1 MYMKLQIFTQ
11 IGTLKILEQKD
22 TPSRQDLCDAYGVC
36 VRTIHGPEIIYWNSR
51 EAIFYIRGDD
61 HHRDFNVL
69 DYYGEET
76 LHKILKA
83 LSTIA
88 TVDIIWS

>member
-11 IGTLKILEQKD
+11 TGTFKILEQID
-22 TPSRQDLCDAYGVC
+22 TPCRKTLCDINGVDIKS
-36 VRTIHGPEIIYWNSR
+36 IHGPEIVYWNSY
-51 EAIFYIRGDD
+51 AITFYIRGDQS
-61 HHRDFNVL
+61 HRDFAVL
-69 DYYGEET
+69 NYHGEAT
-76 LHKILKA
+76 LYKILKA

>member
-22 TPSRQDLCDAYGVC
+22 TPCHKALCSIGDVDIKS
-36 VRTIHGPEIIYWNSR
+36 IHGPDIEYWNSH
-51 EAIFYIRGDD
+51 AITFYIRGDD
-61 HHRDFNVL
+61 RNRDFTMI
-69 DYYGEET
+69 DYYSEEA